1 MDLDNNLQSA
11 ETSKNRVQI
20 REMRTDD
27 LAAILEIES
36 KSFSQAWT
44 RTTFEVCLTQKPFTQ
59 SWVAIQE
66 QHIVGYLIASYI
78 PRYTKGEGEIHI
90 SNIAVSPGARR
101 QNIGT
106 LLLRQALEYGDTHL
120 CNVVGLEVRESN
132 TDARSFYRRFGFINI
147 GRRLNYYED
156 EDAIL
161 MEAAVQNALH
171 VMQEGEN

>member
-1 MDLDNNLQSA
+1 MEAEVIREATGSQDSGTWIRDMTESDLD
-11 ETSKNRVQI
+11 TI
-20 REMRTDD
+20 REIEEKCFTHVWTQQMFRTS
-27 LAAILEIES
+27 LE
-36 KSFSQAWT
+36 Q
-44 RTTFEVCLTQKPFTQ
+44 RPLTQ
-59 SWVAIQE
+59 SWVAIRD

-132 TDARSFYRRFGFINI
+132 TDARSFYRLFGFINI